1 MVEHF
6 DGCLFGHSTRASREI
21 ARRFRELKEPLRWKA
36 PQRIRF
42 DERVELFDGSV
53 TDEWRDKTFAVMAL
67 APQHTFI
74 VSTVFP
80 ERMRAYLSRPNTPV
94 NIGLEAL
101 QMVGDDL
108 ASNPKSALGMGVML
122 NATDINPGA
131 LTQWPLPNVWLGVAV
146 RRQTDADVGVPR
158 LLHTPA
164 AIRFVICE
172 PLLGPVN
179 LDLGWNNDLARWD
192 GQGRELPLRR
202 IDWVIVGGESGR
214 NARPMHPDWVRSLR
228 DQCAAADVPFWFMQW
243 GEFIPARVEDDPKFS
258 GGRAFDDPV
267 AGGRAA
273 PVIHLRGRHGTMR
286 GGSWRLLE
294 PGERTKG
301 FVMLDRDTIAIRAG
315 GARSGRLLDGVEHN
329 GYPDGA

>member
-6 DGCLFGHSTRASREI
+6 DGCLFERATRASREL
-21 ARRFRELKEPLRWKA
+21 ARSFRELKEPLRCKT

-42 DERVELFDGSV
+42 DERVELFDSAV
-53 TDEWRDKTFAVMAL
+53 TDEWRDKIFAVMAL

-80 ERMRAYLSRPNTPV
+80 ERMRAYLSHPNTSV

-108 ASNPKSALGMGVML
+108 ASNPESTLGKGITL
-122 NATDINPGA
+122 DATDINPGA

-146 RRQTDADVGVPR
+146 RRQTDADVGIPR

-164 AIRFVICE
+164 AVRFVTCD

-214 NARPMHPDWVRSLR
+214 DARPMHPDWVRSLR
-228 DQCAAADVPFWFMQW
+228 DQCAAANVPFWFMQW
-243 GEFIPARVEDDPKFS
+243 GEFIPAHVEDDPAYA
-258 GGRAFDDPV
+258 GGRAFDDPT
-267 AGGRAA
+267 GGRAS
-273 PVIHLRGRHGTMR
+273 PCIRIPKKLPRTKETI
-286 GGSWRLLE
+286 RLME
-294 PGERTKG
+294 PGERTKRA
-301 FVMLDRDTIAIRAG
+301 VMLDRDTIAIRAG
-315 GARSGRLLDGVEHN
+315 AAKAGRLLDGVEHN
-329 GYPDGA
+329 GYPERG